1 MGAESVLWV
10 LREQS
15 EVSSGFSY
23 WSNNSAHLCIKIN
36 SIGVN
41 NKRSSTE
48 INRRG
53 YKRKRDCD
61 SDSDC
66 PMDSEMNIQDVVR
79 VARRVYVGNLAWK
92 TSWQDL
98 KDFFGQVGTVKYA
111 DVLREG
117 GPGSRSKGCGIVE
130 FETPEEAAA
139 AIQRLNHAELDG
151 RQVFVREDREDFELR
166 GEAPMA
172 LRGGEARPQ
181 RTRQRTERSTP
192 PLGSGGVVS
201 IGRRVWVG
209 NLSFET
215 SWQELKDHFKV
226 AGHVLHADVMQDAE
240 GRSKGCGIVEF
251 EHPAEALRAISLLSN
266 STLNERQIMVRE
278 DREDPGAKGVSPIA
292 AAGAAGGLRG
302 GPAPDGTQLVVHGLP
317 YRMAWQ
323 DLKDLCRAA
332 GTVVRADVMTNP
344 DGTSKGYGVV
354 AFATQQDAA
363 QGIALLNGRIVE
375 GRVITCKYDRFAGGQ

>member
-1 MGAESVLWV
+1 MDIPLN
-10 LREQS
+10 EQD
-15 EVSSGFSY
+15 
-23 WSNNSAHLCIKIN
+23 A
-36 SIGVN
+36 
-41 NKRSSTE
+41 
-48 INRRG
+48 
-53 YKRKRDCD
+53 
-61 SDSDC
+61 
-66 PMDSEMNIQDVVR
+66 VR

-92 TSWQDL
+92 TAWQDL
-98 KDFFGQVGTVKYA
+98 KVRFILAKVPQLCSTSLISILILVIFCSLQDFFSQVGTVKYA

-130 FETPEEAAA
+130 FETKEEAAA
-139 AIQRLNHAELDG
+139 AIQHLNHAELDG

-166 GEAPMA
+166 GDAPMA
-172 LRGGEARPQ
+172 LRGGEASRPHV
-181 RTRQRTERSTP
+181 RQRIECTP
-192 PLGSGGVVS
+192 PIATSVVS

-215 SWQELKDHFKV
+215 SWQQLKDHFKV
-226 AGHVLHADVMQDAE
+226 AGHVLHADIMQDSE

-251 EHPAEALRAISLLSN
+251 EHPADALRSISLLSN

-278 DREDPGAKGVSPIA
+278 DREDPGA
-292 AAGAAGGLRG
+292 RG
-302 GPAPDGTQLVVHGLP
+302 GASGPGGSTGGTRGGGVPAPEGTQLVVHGIP

-323 DLKDLCRAA
+323 DLKDICRAA

-354 AFATQQDAA
+354 AFATPQDAA
-363 QGIALLNGRIVE
+363 QAIAMLNGRVVE